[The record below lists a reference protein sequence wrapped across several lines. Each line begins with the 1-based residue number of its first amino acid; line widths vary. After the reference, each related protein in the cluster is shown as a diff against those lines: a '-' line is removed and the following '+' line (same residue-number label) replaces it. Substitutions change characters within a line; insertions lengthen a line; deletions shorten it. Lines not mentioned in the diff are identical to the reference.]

1 VVRTRVGYA
10 GGTTESP
17 TYHRLGDHTETVQ
30 LDYDP
35 TKVSYAELLEVFWQ
49 SHDPSR
55 RSHAR
60 QYMAAIFYH
69 SSEQERLA
77 RESAARVAAATG
89 RSVRTAI
96 LPAGRFYLAEAY
108 HQKYRLRQH
117 PELLRELRAIYPSE
131 TDLTASTAAAR
142 LNGYLAGCAGWRE
155 VRRHL
160 PELGLSSAGGELL
173 LRLAG

>member
-1 VVRTRVGYA
+1 MRTRVGYA

-35 TKVSYAELLEVFWQ
+35 TTVSYAELLEVFWQ

-60 QYMAAIFYH
+60 QYMAAVFYH
-69 SSEQERLA
+69 TSEQERLA

-89 RSVRTAI
+89 RPVRTAI

-117 PELLRELRAIYPSE
+117 PELLRELKAIYPNE
-131 TDLTASTAAAR
+131 TDLTDSTAAAR